1 MDMHIPQSFQKEHID
16 TLLFLCYFYVVKY
29 KTLFYYTKH
38 FAGNQRNIFLRLSKN
53 HIFKKESAMYCNF
66 SEMMDAIRMKTG
78 KKTVAVAAAHD
89 HEVLECAAEARK
101 KQLAD
106 FILIGKAE
114 KIKEILI
121 SLDKNP
127 DSWNIIEEPDDA
139 KAAKKAVELASEK
152 KADALMKGLLHT
164 SLFLRALFNKEYGL
178 VPQKALVSQV
188 TVTEYPSQNR
198 LVLITDCA
206 VNVTPAYAE
215 KVQILNNAVLLAH
228 RLGIDCPNVACI
240 TPVEVINE
248 KMPETIDAAMLS
260 KANERGQIRG
270 CRVDGPLA
278 LDNALSVEAAQ
289 AKAIDSPVAGH
300 ADILLMPNLCTGNAL
315 DKSLRYFAGLKTGSA
330 VIGASVPI
338 IMTSRSD
345 SAQNKLHAIALSV
358 L

>member
-1 MDMHIPQSFQKEHID
+1 
-16 TLLFLCYFYVVKY
+16 
-29 KTLFYYTKH
+29 
-38 FAGNQRNIFLRLSKN
+38 
-53 HIFKKESAMYCNF
+53 MYCNF
-66 SEMMDAIRMKTG
+66 NEMMDAIRTKTD
-78 KKTVAVAAAHD
+78 KKIVAVAAAHD
-89 HEVLECAAEARK
+89 HEVLECAAKAK
-101 KQLAD
+101 KEQLAD
-106 FILIGKAE
+106 FILIGRID

-121 SLDKNP
+121 SLDENP
-127 DSWNIIEEPDDA
+127 DSWNMIEEPNDT
-139 KAAKKAVELASEK
+139 KAAMKAVELAYKK

-164 SLFLRALFNKEYGL
+164 SVFLRALFNKEYGL
-178 VPQKALVSQV
+178 VPPKALVSQI

-206 VNVTPAYAE
+206 VNVSPAYAE
-215 KVQILNNAVLLAH
+215 KVQILNNAVTLAH
-228 RLGIDCPNVACI
+228 RLGIACPNVACI

-260 KANERGQIRG
+260 KANERGQIKG
-270 CRVDGPLA
+270 CCVDGPLA

-289 AKAIDSPVAGH
+289 AKSIQSPVAGH

-315 DKSLRYFAGLKTGSA
+315 DKSLRYFAELKTGSA
-330 VIGASVPI
+330 VIGANVPI

>member
-1 MDMHIPQSFQKEHID
+1 
-16 TLLFLCYFYVVKY
+16 
-29 KTLFYYTKH
+29 
-38 FAGNQRNIFLRLSKN
+38 
-53 HIFKKESAMYCNF
+53 MYCNF
-66 SEMMDAIRMKTG
+66 SEMMDAIRAKED

-89 HEVLECAAEARK
+89 HEVLECAAKAK
-101 KQLAD
+101 KAQLAD
-106 FILIGKAE
+106 FILIGKTE
-114 KIKEILI
+114 KIKEILT
-121 SLDKNP
+121 SLSENP
-127 DSWNIIEEPDDA
+127 DSWNMLEEPDDA
-139 KAAKKAVELASEK
+139 KAAEKAMALASEK

-164 SLFLRALFNKEYGL
+164 SVFLRSLFNKEYGL
-178 VPQKALVSQV
+178 VPPKALVSQV
-188 TVTEYPSQNR
+188 TVTEYPDQNR

-206 VNVTPAYAE
+206 VNVAPVYAE
-215 KVQILNNAVLLAH
+215 KVQILNNAVSLAH
-228 RLGIDCPNVACI
+228 RLGMECPKAACI

-270 CRVDGPLA
+270 CLVDGPLA
-278 LDNALSVEAAQ
+278 LDNALSAEAAQ
-289 AKAIDSPVAGH
+289 AKSIESPVAGH

-330 VIGASVPI
+330 VIGANVPI

>member
-1 MDMHIPQSFQKEHID
+1 
-16 TLLFLCYFYVVKY
+16 
-29 KTLFYYTKH
+29 
-38 FAGNQRNIFLRLSKN
+38 
-53 HIFKKESAMYCNF
+53 MYCNF
-66 SEMMDAIRMKTG
+66 NEMMDAIRKSAD

-89 HEVLECAAEARK
+89 HEVMECAVEAK
-101 KQLAD
+101 KERIAD
-106 FILIGKAE
+106 FILIGKTE
-114 KIKEILI
+114 KIKEILT
-121 SLDKNP
+121 SLGENP
-127 DSWNIIEEPDDA
+127 DSWNMIEEPNDP
-139 KAAKKAVELASEK
+139 KAAAKAVELASGK

-164 SLFLRALFNKEYGL
+164 SVFLRALFNKEYGL
-178 VPQKALVSQV
+178 VPPKALVSQI
-188 TVTEYPSQNR
+188 TVTEYPAQNR

-206 VNVTPAYAE
+206 VNVTPTYAE
-215 KVQILNNAVLLAH
+215 KVQIVNNAVSLAH

-240 TPVEVINE
+240 APVEVINE

-260 KANERGQIRG
+260 KASERGQIKG

-289 AKAIDSPVAGH
+289 AKSIESPVAGH

-315 DKSLRYFAGLKTGSA
+315 DKSLRYFAELKTGSA

-345 SAQNKLHAIALSV
+345 SARNKLHAVALSV